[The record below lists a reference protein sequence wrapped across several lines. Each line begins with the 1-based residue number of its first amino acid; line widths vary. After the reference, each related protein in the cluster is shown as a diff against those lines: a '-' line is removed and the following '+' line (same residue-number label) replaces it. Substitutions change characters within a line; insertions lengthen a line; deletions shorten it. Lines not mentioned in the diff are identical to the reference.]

1 MIMMAGKRAA
11 SLTSQLLDFA
21 HVHPPSVSSIDI
33 NQSVRDML
41 ELLAPALSESIRIES
56 DFCEG
61 PIFAF
66 GDASR
71 FDSGLL
77 NVALNARD
85 AMPDG
90 GTLSVRTR
98 IVDVEDREQGFPS
111 FEPKPGRHAR
121 IDLKD
126 DGEGMDAETAGQ
138 VFDPFFTTKP
148 VGKGTGLG
156 LSVFSTYIREVKGAL
171 GITSRLGEGTLCS
184 IYVPLST
191 DQVHSE
197 DPVATGRE
205 SGGGETIL
213 LAEDEDIVAQA
224 MTMLLSH
231 SGYRVIRCADGREAV
246 ECFRERK
253 ENVDLALLD
262 FRMPIMTGAEAY
274 LELRSI
280 DPDLPVILMSGNLSV
295 PEFRDLE
302 AKGLRAIL
310 RKPCSRLELMA
321 AIRGVL
327 GEAASS

>member
-1 MIMMAGKRAA
+1 
-11 SLTSQLLDFA
+11 
-21 HVHPPSVSSIDI
+21 
-33 NQSVRDML
+33 
-41 ELLAPALSESIRIES
+41 
-56 DFCEG
+56 
-61 PIFAF
+61 
-66 GDASR
+66 
-71 FDSGLL
+71 
-77 NVALNARD
+77 
-85 AMPDG
+85 
-90 GTLSVRTR
+90 
-98 IVDVEDREQGFPS
+98 
-111 FEPKPGRHAR
+111 
-121 IDLKD
+121 
-126 DGEGMDAETAGQ
+126 MDAETARR

-197 DPVATGRE
+197 SPEATGRL

-224 MTMLLSH
+224 MTMLLTH
-231 SGYRVIRCADGREAV
+231 AGYQIIRCADGREAV
-246 ECFRERK
+246 DRLREGK
-253 ENVDLALLD
+253 EKVDLALLD

-274 LELRSI
+274 LEMRNI

-310 RKPCSRLELMA
+310 RKPCSRLELIT

-327 GEAASS
+327 GDTTSS